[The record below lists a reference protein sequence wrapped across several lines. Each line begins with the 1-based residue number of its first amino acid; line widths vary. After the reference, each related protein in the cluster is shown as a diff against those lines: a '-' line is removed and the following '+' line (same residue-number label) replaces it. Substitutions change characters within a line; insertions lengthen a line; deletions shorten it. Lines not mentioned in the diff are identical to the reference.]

1 MKLSFCQNDPLMQQ
15 SFWQNNSLV
24 THIIFELQPII
35 SPAQSH
41 ILVISLYI
49 AYTICV
55 DTHVPRV
62 QSAHFPMRASPI
74 RCCRYRRWLL
84 HMMWTF
90 EFFPSN
96 RLIQKQGCL
105 VERKKTSYQ
114 KTKEDRQEVPLWT
127 IIENLNRKITNYFPV
142 LKIDFQTIFIFN
154 LKAFNRLFI
163 SSELWQS
170 LRK

>member
-1 MKLSFCQNDPLMQQ
+1 M
-15 SFWQNNSLV
+15 WSLNG
-24 THIIFELQPII
+24 
-35 SPAQSH
+35 SWC
-41 ILVISLYI
+41 ILC
-49 AYTICV
+49 A

-84 HMMWTF
+84 HIMWTF
-90 EFFPSN
+90 EFFLSN

-127 IIENLNRKITNYFPV
+127 IIENFNWIIAKHLSVFEM
-142 LKIDFQTIFIFN
+142 DFQTIFTFN
-154 LKAFNRLFI
+154 LKAFNELFI
-163 SSELWQS
+163 SSELWIS
-170 LRK
+170 FTFLAVTWLVWLPRRPENIWPRKFLGFYPQYL